1 MTWYYAVNGQQIG
14 PVAEAEFQD
23 LVTAGTIKADTMVWR
38 DGLPA
43 WQPYGTVGGSATPA
57 PPIVSSPSAALDLR
71 PMGIGDILDRTFR
84 LYRSHFMPFFL
95 IMLAVQAIA
104 FLTSLAWRVAF
115 ASGVGTAYRGGS
127 TAAAFGPSFFIGFPL
142 LMIIVIVLNQIG
154 IATLT
159 AAVSSAYLQQQVS
172 VRQAYLAVRDKLGRL
187 IGAALLT
194 SLLILLGLML
204 CLVPGVYFMLSYMLV
219 SEVVVLENLG
229 PITAMRRSKEL
240 MRVKT
245 DKGFVRNNI
254 TKASVILL
262 ITLILGAVVGAVVT
276 IPFAI
281 ARTASRHPELA
292 ALDVMS
298 PLTILQ
304 GVLTAMVQAAVAPIG
319 RIAMVLFYYDIRIR
333 KEGFDLEV
341 LAAALGSKTPTS
353 GTR

>member
-1 MTWYYAVNGQQIG
+1 
-14 PVAEAEFQD
+14 
-23 LVTAGTIKADTMVWR
+23 
-38 DGLPA
+38 
-43 WQPYGTVGGSATPA
+43 
-57 PPIVSSPSAALDLR
+57 
-71 PMGIGDILDRTFR
+71 
-84 LYRSHFMPFFL
+84 
-95 IMLAVQAIA
+95 
-104 FLTSLAWRVAF
+104 
-115 ASGVGTAYRGGS
+115 
-127 TAAAFGPSFFIGFPL
+127 
-142 LMIIVIVLNQIG
+142 MIIVIVLNQIG